1 MTILLGASG
10 SGKSVILKLILGL
23 LKPDEGSIL
32 VNGEPIER
40 MSEHELLRVRE
51 NIGIVFQENAL
62 FDSLTVEDNVG
73 YRLVEEHLPEDQVHA
88 RVEAVL
94 GFIGLS
100 EFIDRLPSELSGGQR
115 RRVAIARAMAPE
127 PSLVLLDDP
136 ITGLDPIIAM
146 LVDDEIIKLRDLQ
159 HVTSLFVTH
168 QIRDAFYVATHA
180 AVRADGRVRIV
191 SADAGACPAGDVHG
205 APPGAHPLRGQRRG
219 PEGVHRSLSPQL
231 PAQHA
236 AALVG
241 RSADRPAPPSATSG
255 YNRRMPITLTPR
267 ERAQLKARAH
277 ALEPVVQVGQAGLS
291 DTVVAELERA
301 LTAHELIKVRIGG
314 ADRDARKELAA
325 AICAR
330 TGAAEV
336 QSVGKVLVLF
346 RPRPDEEAGRGL
358 TPHRPPTPRTAPSP
372 PLRAAPTVRHS
383 FRSVPG

>member
-1 MTILLGASG
+1 MAVDTGPSPRPPASRDPAVTARRPVDQPAAAVEFRHVSLAFDNLVVLRDLSFTLPDGSMTILLGASG
-10 SGKSVILKLILGL
+10 SGKSVILKLTLGL

-32 VNGEPIER
+32 VNGEAIER

-51 NIGIVFQENAL
+51 SIGIVFQENAL

-73 YRLVEEHLPEDQVHA
+73 YRLVEEHLPEEQVHA

-180 AVRADGRVRIV
+180 AVRSDGHVRIV
-191 SADAGACPAGDVHG
+191 TADPLQPPQVTFMVLHQGRIHFTGSA
-205 APPGAHPLRGQRRG
+205 
-219 PEGVHRSLSPQL
+219 
-231 PAQHA
+231 
-236 AALVG
+236 
-241 RSADRPAPPSATSG
+241 
-255 YNRRMPITLTPR
+255 
-267 ERAQLKARAH
+267 
-277 ALEPVVQVGQAGLS
+277 
-291 DTVVAELERA
+291 AELQA
-301 LTAHELIKVRIGG
+301 STDPYL
-314 ADRDARKELAA
+314 
-325 AICAR
+325 R
-330 TGAAEV
+330 TY
-336 QSVGKVLVLF
+336 LLNT
-346 RPRPDEEAGRGL
+346 L
-358 TPHRPPTPRTAPSP
+358 PPW
-372 PLRAAPTVRHS
+372 
-383 FRSVPG
+383 

>member
-1 MTILLGASG
+1 MNSPSDLPPPTDRDPGITARAPVAEAGTAAVEFRHVSLAFDNLVVLRDLSFTLPAGSMTILLGASG
-10 SGKSVILKLILGL
+10 SGKSVLLKLILGL

-32 VNGEPIER
+32 VNGEAIER
-40 MSEHELLRVRE
+40 MAEHELLRVRE

-180 AVRADGRVRIV
+180 AVRAEGRVRIV
-191 SADAGACPAGDVHG
+191 SADPVS
-205 APPGAHPLRGQRRG
+205 APHVTFMVLHQGRIHF
-219 PEGVHRSLSPQL
+219 EGS
-231 PAQHA
+231 A
-236 AALVG
+236 A
-241 RSADRPAPPSATSG
+241 
-255 YNRRMPITLTPR
+255 
-267 ERAQLKARAH
+267 ELKASTDPYLRNY
-277 ALEPVVQVGQAGLS
+277 
-291 DTVVAELERA
+291 
-301 LTAHELIKVRIGG
+301 
-314 ADRDARKELAA
+314 
-325 AICAR
+325 
-330 TGAAEV
+330 
-336 QSVGKVLVLF
+336 LF
-346 RPRPDEEAGRGL
+346 NTL
-358 TPHRPPTPRTAPSP
+358 PPW
-372 PLRAAPTVRHS
+372 
-383 FRSVPG
+383 